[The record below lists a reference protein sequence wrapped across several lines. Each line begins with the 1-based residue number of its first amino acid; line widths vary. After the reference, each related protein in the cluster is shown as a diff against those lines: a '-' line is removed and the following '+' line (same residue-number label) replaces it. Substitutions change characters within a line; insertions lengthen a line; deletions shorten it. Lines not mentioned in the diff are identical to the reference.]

1 LFSSGKRTHDVGK
14 TKRAT
19 RFEKG
24 GKTEKISVHPWRFK
38 VKYPFYIYIYLKHEK
53 EYSIL

>member
-38 VKYPFYIYIYLKHEK
+38 VKYPFYIYIFLKHEK
-53 EYSIL
+53 EYWIL